1 MQMDGTSQLA
11 VCTNWLAVKRMAI
24 TSHRQQAAKIKLLYL
39 LLLEELTMSVIYRGW
54 SPSPMLIPFAL
65 VGGLVEVLADKR
77 IRN

>member
-1 MQMDGTSQLA
+1 
-11 VCTNWLAVKRMAI
+11 MAI

-39 LLLEELTMSVIYRGW
+39 LLDELTMSVVYRGW